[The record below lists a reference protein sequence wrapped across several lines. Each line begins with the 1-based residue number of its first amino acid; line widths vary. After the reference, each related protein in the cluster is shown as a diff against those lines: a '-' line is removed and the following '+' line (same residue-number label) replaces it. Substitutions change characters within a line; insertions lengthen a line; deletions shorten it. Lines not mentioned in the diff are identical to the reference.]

1 MLNQVDCSPDTP
13 VIEAAAERM
22 ALKEMEN
29 KPFRDTN
36 EMSGFHTGYMK
47 GFLEG
52 AEFMRSFYRHRD
64 MRDRLDRAE
73 REKKKKQ
80 AASVAANDDKR
91 IKPAEGIT
99 EAITDVSPYLKR

>member
-22 ALKEMEN
+22 ALKEMDN

-36 EMSGFHTGYMK
+36 EMSGFQTGYMK
-47 GFLEG
+47 GFIEG
-52 AEFMRSFYRHRD
+52 AEFMRTFYRRRD
-64 MRDRLDRAE
+64 MRDRLDRVE
-73 REKKKKQ
+73 REKKKQ

>member
-22 ALKEMEN
+22 ALKEMDN

-36 EMSGFHTGYMK
+36 EMSGFQTGYMK
-47 GFLEG
+47 GFIEG
-52 AEFMRSFYRHRD
+52 AEFMRTFYRRRD

-73 REKKKKQ
+73 REKKKQ
-80 AASVAANDDKR
+80 AASVDANDDKR
-91 IKPAEGIT
+91 IKPT
-99 EAITDVSPYLKR
+99 ETDTDISPYLRR

>member
-22 ALKEMEN
+22 ALKEMDN

-36 EMSGFHTGYMK
+36 EMSGFQTGYMK

-52 AEFMRSFYRHRD
+52 AEFMRSFYRYRD
-64 MRDRLDRAE
+64 NRDILARAE
-73 REKKKKQ
+73 REKKKQ
-80 AASVAANDDKR
+80 AAAVAANDDKR

>member
-22 ALKEMEN
+22 ALKEMDN

-36 EMSGFHTGYMK
+36 EMSGFQTGFMK

-52 AEFMRSFYRHRD
+52 AEFMRSFYRYRD
-64 MRDRLDRAE
+64 TRDRLARVE
-73 REKKKKQ
+73 REKKTQ
-80 AASVAANDDKR
+80 PATASNDDNR
-91 IKPAEGIT
+91 IKPVGDI
-99 EAITDVSPYLKR
+99 SPCLRR

>member
-22 ALKEMEN
+22 ALKEMDN

-36 EMSGFHTGYMK
+36 EMSGFQTGYMK

-64 MRDRLDRAE
+64 MRDRLDRVE
-73 REKKKKQ
+73 RERVKRNRS
-80 AASVAANDDKR
+80 AENTDTEREPVDDNR
-91 IKPAEGIT
+91 IKPAGDI
-99 EAITDVSPYLKR
+99 SPYLKR

>member
-64 MRDRLDRAE
+64 TRDRLDRAE
-73 REKKKKQ
+73 REKKKQ
-80 AASVAANDDKR
+80 AAAAWGANDDNR
-91 IKPAEGIT
+91 IKPT
-99 EAITDVSPYLKR
+99 EDISPLLRR

>member
-22 ALKEMEN
+22 ALKEMDN

-64 MRDRLDRAE
+64 MRDRLERTR
-73 REKKKKQ
+73 REKKRQ
-80 AASVAANDDKR
+80 ADAVAANDDNR
-91 IKPAEGIT
+91 IKPAETIT
-99 EAITDVSPYLKR
+99 DAITDVSPYLKR

>member
-1 MLNQVDCSPDTP
+1 MLNQVDSSPDTP

-22 ALKEMEN
+22 ALKEMDS

-36 EMSGFHTGYMK
+36 EMSGFQTGYLK

-64 MRDRLDRAE
+64 MRDRLDRVE
-73 REKKKKQ
+73 REKKKQ
-80 AASVAANDDKR
+80 AVSANDDNR
-91 IKPAEGIT
+91 IKPVESGSDI
-99 EAITDVSPYLKR
+99 SPYLQR

>member
-1 MLNQVDCSPDTP
+1 MLNQVDCSPDIP

-22 ALKEMEN
+22 ALKEMDS

-36 EMSGFHTGYMK
+36 EMSGFQTGYLT

-64 MRDRLDRAE
+64 MRDRQGRVE
-73 REKKKKQ
+73 RENKRQ
-80 AASVAANDDKR
+80 EASPWAANDDNR
-91 IKPAEGIT
+91 IKPAEDI
-99 EAITDVSPYLKR
+99 SPSLRR

>member
-22 ALKEMEN
+22 ALKEMDN

-36 EMSGFHTGYMK
+36 EMSGFQTGYLK

-52 AEFMRSFYRHRD
+52 SEFMRSFYRHRD
-64 MRDRLDRAE
+64 MRDRLDRVE
-73 REKKKKQ
+73 REKKKQ
-80 AASVAANDDKR
+80 AVAANDDKR
-91 IKPAEGIT
+91 IKPVESGSDI
-99 EAITDVSPYLKR
+99 SPYLQR

>member
-22 ALKEMEN
+22 ALKEMES

-52 AEFMRSFYRHRD
+52 AEFMRSFYRYRD
-64 MRDRLDRAE
+64 NRDRLARAE
-73 REKKKKQ
+73 REKKKQ
-80 AASVAANDDKR
+80 AAAVAANDDNN
-91 IKPAEGIT
+91 IKPAEDI
-99 EAITDVSPYLKR
+99 SPYLQR

>member
-1 MLNQVDCSPDTP
+1 MLNQVDCTPDTP

-22 ALKEMEN
+22 ALKEMDN

-36 EMSGFHTGYMK
+36 EMSGFQTGYMK

-52 AEFMRSFYRHRD
+52 AEFMRTFYRRRD

-73 REKKKKQ
+73 REKKKQ
-80 AASVAANDDKR
+80 AASADANEDKR
-91 IKPAEGIT
+91 IKPT
-99 EAITDVSPYLKR
+99 ETVTDISPYLRR

>member
-22 ALKEMEN
+22 ALKEMDN

-36 EMSGFHTGYMK
+36 EMSGFQTGYMK

-52 AEFMRSFYRHRD
+52 AEFMRTFYRRRD

-73 REKKKKQ
+73 REKKKQ
-80 AASVAANDDKR
+80 AASADANDDKR
-91 IKPAEGIT
+91 IKPT
-99 EAITDVSPYLKR
+99 ETVTDISPYLRR

>member
-22 ALKEMEN
+22 ALKEMDN

-36 EMSGFHTGYMK
+36 EMSGFQTGYLK

-64 MRDRLDRAE
+64 MRDRLGRAE
-73 REKKKKQ
+73 REKKKQ
-80 AASVAANDDKR
+80 AAAAWAANDDNR
-91 IKPAEGIT
+91 IKPAEESSDI
-99 EAITDVSPYLKR
+99 SPYLKR

>member
-22 ALKEMEN
+22 ALKEMDN

-36 EMSGFHTGYMK
+36 EMSGFQTGYMK

-52 AEFMRSFYRHRD
+52 AEFMRTFYRRRD
-64 MRDRLDRAE
+64 MRDRLDRVE
-73 REKKKKQ
+73 RERVKRNRS
-80 AASVAANDDKR
+80 AENTDTEREPVDDNR
-91 IKPAEGIT
+91 IKPVGDI
-99 EAITDVSPYLKR
+99 SPYLKR